1 MRTRW
6 IVGLALVGG
15 IWWMRGD
22 DEEARTTHARVQTA
36 VLSDGFAVLANGRV
50 VEVDRDGAKQHEM
63 KLHVDKDVR
72 VVGTRVGTGI
82 GWQDGKK
89 VKLATLD
96 SDGKPDEVS
105 TWGKRVKQLCQGAAT
120 NEHRF
125 GVGWLEAD
133 GRVWFVHGPLSR
145 TATAGAAVVLD
156 ADPAG
161 ASWCAITS
169 AEQNIALV
177 WREGSRLL
185 LNFCGKKECAS
196 LVVKVPIDSSDTLLA
211 HGCVRESCLFAT
223 RDKHGT
229 TKLHRVTERG
239 RSIVKTLEHA
249 TADTAVAIVGAGDRA
264 FAVSYIAKDGQ
275 GMVQRVTVDGAITNV
290 WHFDGAQHAPS
301 LAWAKDRLL
310 VAKQSGDVHVVAMP
324 R

>member
-1 MRTRW
+1 MRKRW

-15 IWWMRGD
+15 IWWLRGD
-22 DEEARTTHARVQTA
+22 DEETRRTHARAQTA
-36 VLSDGFAVLANGRV
+36 VLSSGFAVLSGGQL
-50 VEVDRDGAKQHEM
+50 VELDREGVKQHEM
-63 KLHVDKDVR
+63 KLRVDKDVR
-72 VVGTRVGTGI
+72 IVGTRVGTAI

-105 TWGKRVKQLCQGAAT
+105 TWGKRVKQMCQGAAT
-120 NEHRF
+120 NEYRF

-133 GRVWFVHGPLSR
+133 GRVWFVHGPMTRAVSASNVALDVEPAA
-145 TATAGAAVVLD
+145 AT
-156 ADPAG
+156 
-161 ASWCAITS
+161 WCAIAS
-169 AEQNIALV
+169 AEQNVALV

-185 LNFCGKKECAS
+185 MNFCGKKECSS
-196 LVVKVPIDSSDTLLA
+196 LVVKVPLDSSDTLLGF
-211 HGCVRESCLFAT
+211 GCVRDSCLFAT
-223 RDKHGT
+223 RDKQGT

-239 RSIVKTLEHA
+239 RSIAKTLEHA
-249 TADTAVAIVGAGDRA
+249 TSDTAVAVVGAGERA
-264 FAVSYIAKDGQ
+264 FAVSYVAKDGQ
-275 GMVQRVTVDGAITNV
+275 GTVQRVTVDGAISNV
-290 WHFDGAQHAPS
+290 WHFEGAQHAPS